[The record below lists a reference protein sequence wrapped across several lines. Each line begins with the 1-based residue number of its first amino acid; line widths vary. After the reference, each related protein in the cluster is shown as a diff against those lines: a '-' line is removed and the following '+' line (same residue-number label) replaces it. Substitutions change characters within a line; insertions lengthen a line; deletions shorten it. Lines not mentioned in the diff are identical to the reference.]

1 MFRIFCISSITFFET
16 LEESDGI
23 SSFFDLKYVIES
35 LEFVERISKVSITDR
50 LSLKQGIV
58 LNDFFNPL
66 LIFT

>member
-1 MFRIFCISSITFFET
+1 MLSISSIAFFET

-50 LSLKQGIV
+50 LSLRQGIV
-58 LNDFFNPL
+58 LNDFFSPL
-66 LIFT
+66 LIFA

>member
-1 MFRIFCISSITFFET
+1 MFCVNSITFFET
-16 LEESDGI
+16 LEKSDEI

-35 LEFVERISKVSITDR
+35 LDFVERTSKVSITDL

>member
-1 MFRIFCISSITFFET
+1 MPSISSIAFFET

-50 LSLKQGIV
+50 LSLRQGIV

-66 LIFT
+66 LIFA